1 MMPAMNFNFEVKV
14 KSAYEALSQAVNLF
28 QIYLNDRTPA
38 SSSEY
43 YRAKGLLREGKLFF
57 DEALK
62 EAKKLLGPL
71 PPYSTPEYEH
81 WREETA
87 RDVKLILGDKVD
99 YEEIKKMMLMDSC
112 LPRLFSPE
120 ELEAYLAKYYED
132 QQKGKRKLENLKC
145 RLAIA
150 RLDDLIRQA
159 EELLLQAQKKLQA
172 SLL

>member
-1 MMPAMNFNFEVKV
+1 MSLMNFNFEVKI
-14 KSAYEALSQAVNLF
+14 KSAYEALSQSVNLF
-28 QIYLNDRTPA
+28 QIYLNDKTPA
-38 SSSEY
+38 SATEY
-43 YRAKGLLREGKLFF
+43 YRAKSLLKEGKLFF
-57 DEALK
+57 EEALK
-62 EAKKLLGPL
+62 EAKKLVGPL

-87 RDVKLILGDKVD
+87 KDVKLILGDKVD
-99 YEEIKKMMLMDSC
+99 YEEIKKMMLLDSC

-120 ELEAYLAKYYED
+120 ELESYLARYYED

-150 RLDDLIRQA
+150 RLDDLIHQG

-172 SLL
+172 SLV